1 MFINSLRK
9 SPFSCSPGLILLG
22 AFTLLSVPVYGQQI
36 QQVERQMQQ
45 VPFLQFNF
53 DEQGGETARN
63 SGSGGSKYDAR
74 INGGTVE
81 WGPGLQQGAARL
93 RTLQVTGRS
102 PGTCAG
108 NFAVD
113 ENYGTHWDSGVGAH
127 KPWLIVDLGSE
138 CKMNEIET
146 ISEFTSR
153 TYKYKLEYL
162 SQKEAGSLDAASG
175 SHCERAAGEIVS
187 AVQR

>member
-22 AFTLLSVPVYGQQI
+22 VFTLLSVPVYGQQI

-81 WGPGLQQGAARL
+81 WGPGLQQGAVRL
-93 RTLQVTGRS
+93 SNKGHFKLPDGVLAHVPATL
-102 PGTCAG
+102 P
-108 NFAVD
+108 
-113 ENYGTHWDSGVGAH
+113 
-127 KPWLIVDLGSE
+127 
-138 CKMNEIET
+138 
-146 ISEFTSR
+146 
-153 TYKYKLEYL
+153 
-162 SQKEAGSLDAASG
+162 
-175 SHCERAAGEIVS
+175 
-187 AVQR
+187 

>member
-36 QQVERQMQQ
+36 QQAERQVQQ

-63 SGSGGSKYDAR
+63 SGRGGSKYDAR

-93 RTLQVTGRS
+93 SNKTLQVTGRS
-102 PGTCAG
+102 PGTCER
-108 NFAVD
+108 FHFVC
-113 ENYGTHWDSGVGAH
+113 
-127 KPWLIVDLGSE
+127 LGLSE
-138 CKMNEIET
+138 
-146 ISEFTSR
+146 
-153 TYKYKLEYL
+153 
-162 SQKEAGSLDAASG
+162 
-175 SHCERAAGEIVS
+175 
-187 AVQR
+187 

>member
-36 QQVERQMQQ
+36 QQAERQVQQ

-63 SGSGGSKYDAR
+63 SGRGGSKYDAR

-93 RTLQVTGRS
+93 SNKGHFKLPDGVLAHVKDFTLSVW
-102 PGTCAG
+102 
-108 NFAVD
+108 V
-113 ENYGTHWDSGVGAH
+113 
-127 KPWLIVDLGSE
+127 
-138 CKMNEIET
+138 
-146 ISEFTSR
+146 
-153 TYKYKLEYL
+153 
-162 SQKEAGSLDAASG
+162 
-175 SHCERAAGEIVS
+175 
-187 AVQR
+187 